1 MTTFER
7 IKKLSKEY
15 GITVKNLSSR
25 LGFGE
30 GTIYKWKYQS
40 PKASDLEKVASF
52 FNVSVDYLLGR
63 TDSKMDWIKYDTENR
78 DELQK
83 GVSGAKMFNT
93 IAAHAKDRD
102 AELTEDDLQ
111 QINDFVNFIIEKHK
125 K

>member
-1 MTTFER
+1 MTTFEI
-7 IKKLSKEY
+7 IKKLSKDY
-15 GITVKNLSSR
+15 GITVKNLSAQ

-40 PKASDLEKVASF
+40 PKAADLEKVATF

-63 TDSKMDWIKYDTENR
+63 TDNKMDWIKYDEANA
-78 DELQK
+78 EGIKK
-83 GVSGAKMFNT
+83 GVSGAKMFDT

-102 AELTEDDLQ
+102 ADLTEEDLQ
-111 QINDFVNFIIEKHK
+111 QINDFVNFIIDKHK